1 MKLFQNIQIEENG
14 QIRMLYEPQEKQLQF
29 HRIIDNRAEN
39 GYRKFFYGGAAK
51 GGKSYCMRWH
61 GIKDCIEYPGLRIL
75 LIRQSLKQLRL
86 THLDFIRHEL
96 PSQIGIYNE
105 QMSRVTFS
113 NNSLLQFGY
122 LDAGADVD
130 VYLGTSWDVIMT
142 DELTT
147 MKFDLTLQLMNRLTA
162 SRADF
167 IPYFMAASNPGSI
180 AHLEVKSYFI
190 DKDFSKE
197 FPELTGKYKPDQIYF
212 LPARVYDNPRLIEK
226 DAEIVERMEE
236 LPERERRRFLE
247 GDWDYVEGNF
257 FDMYDRQVHV
267 VKPFN
272 IPEHWAKRGG
282 LDYGN
287 VTCCELMAMNPDT
300 ENIFVYNEIT
310 FIKESKEIK
319 AQKLKAWLDG
329 LGESKTKIVS
339 DTNIKATYAEMP
351 EEKAAW
357 DSFVKAGIKMDTV
370 SKRRNN
376 DGKLFRH
383 WINDE
388 VTSRLDWK
396 KDENGL
402 WIKRPKLYF
411 MEGRCPKLIK
421 TLPALIVSESD
432 IEDYDKEQDK
442 TIGHW
447 TKAMQYGLIDFG
459 KPISSEEQK
468 KRQQKK
474 NRRKYS
480 II

>member
-1 MKLFQNIQIEENG
+1 MKLFRNIQVEEDG
-14 QIRMLYEPQEKQLQF
+14 IIKMLYDPQAKQLEF
-29 HRIIDNRAEN
+29 HRAIDNREAN

-51 GGKSYCMRWH
+51 GGKSYGMRWH
-61 GIKDCIEYPGLRIL
+61 GIKDCIEYSQLRIL

-96 PSQIGIYNE
+96 PSQIGVYNE
-105 QMSRVTFS
+105 QMNRVSFV

-122 LDAGADVD
+122 LDSGADID

-147 MKFDLTLQLMNRLTA
+147 MQFDLTLQLMNRLTA

-190 DKDFSKE
+190 DKDFDRE
-197 FPELTGKYKPDQIYF
+197 FPEHIGKYRKEQIYF
-212 LPARVYDNPRLIEK
+212 LPARVYDNPKLIEK
-226 DAEIVERMEE
+226 DPEIVSRMEE

-247 GDWDYVEGNF
+247 GDWDFVEGNY
-257 FDMYDRQVHV
+257 FDMFDRQVHV
-267 VKPFN
+267 IKPFN

-287 VTCCELMAMNPDT
+287 VTCCILMAMNPET

-310 FIKESKEIK
+310 FIKESKELK
-319 AQKLKAWLDG
+319 AAKLKSWLDSID
-329 LGESKTKIVS
+329 ESKTKIVS

-388 VTSRLDWK
+388 LSSRLNWK
-396 KDENGL
+396 KDNKGL
-402 WIKRPKLYF
+402 WIKRPKIFF
-411 MEGRCPKLIK
+411 MEGRCEKLIK
-421 TLPALIVSESD
+421 TMPALITSDTD
-432 IEDYDKEQDK
+432 IEDYDKAQDA

-447 TKAMQYGLIDFG
+447 TKALQYGLIDFG
-459 KPISSEEQK
+459 KPITQEERK
-468 KRQQKK
+468 NRERIK